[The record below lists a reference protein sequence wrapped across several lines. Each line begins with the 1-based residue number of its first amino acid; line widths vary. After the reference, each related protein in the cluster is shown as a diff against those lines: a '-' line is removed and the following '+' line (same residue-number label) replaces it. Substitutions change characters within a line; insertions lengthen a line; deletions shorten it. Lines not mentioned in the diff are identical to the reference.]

1 MPLNISLTQH
11 SRDPQT
17 EVSVKTVQRR
27 LQARGYY
34 IGKYGVD
41 GIFGQDCDT
50 ATRRFQRM
58 NGLTP
63 DGVVGPL
70 TMSKLNVSTSAP
82 APSAPPK
89 TSTAFAD
96 KAYRLVTQGIDGTRP
111 AYVFGA
117 EANLTDP
124 SPDRIDC
131 SELVQWAVYQI
142 THDSWVDGSRYQ
154 YAACRHI
161 SVAEA
166 IKTKGAL
173 LFVTGSGTPNG
184 IHHVAVS
191 MGNGMTA
198 EARSKYTTPQVG
210 SWSAHDRFQYGA
222 LIPTL
227 RY

>member
-11 SRDPQT
+11 NSDPQA
-17 EVSVKTVQRR
+17 EVSVKSVQRR

-41 GIFGQDCDT
+41 GRFGPDCDS
-50 ATRRFQRM
+50 ATKRFQRM
-58 NGLTP
+58 NGLTA
-63 DGVVGPL
+63 DGIVGAL
-70 TMSKLNVSTSAP
+70 TWKKLQVSTSTP
-82 APSAPPK
+82 PPSTTK
-89 TSTAFAD
+89 NSVAFAD
-96 KAYRLVTQGIDGTRP
+96 KCYRLVTQGIDGTRP

-117 EANLTDP
+117 EVSLNDA

-131 SELVQWAVYQI
+131 SELVQWGVYQTI
-142 THDSWVDGSRYQ
+142 HDSWVDGSRNQYQ
-154 YAACRHI
+154 ACVPI
-161 SVAEA
+161 SVATA

-173 LFVTGSGTPNG
+173 LFVSGSGTANG

-198 EARSKYTTPQVG
+198 EARSAHMTPEVG
-210 SWSAHDRFQYGA
+210 SWSAHNRFQYGG
-222 LIPTL
+222 IIRVL